1 MKRILKDPEPE
12 DKVDGRSFNI
22 RSRKKMEREVRRLT
36 YTSARA
42 DKTKGIR
49 SKKGKKFGLYTDED
63 MGIGKDEST
72 DAAQPSTPLDDMK
85 PKATEAQTEAQTE
98 AHTEAQTD
106 QPGLEIVNEKGA
118 CNEMSK
124 SDDVNAKRETS

>member
-85 PKATEAQTEAQTE
+85 PKATEA
-98 AHTEAQTD
+98 HTEAQTD